1 VRSSWK
7 NSAPGAI
14 LLPLLVV
21 GLGLPAAWL
30 VFVPGPGRT
39 APVPAEKEAK
49 PAVERL
55 TIELRLEKD
64 QYSVGESVRAE
75 VVLRNKGKD
84 NLKVPLIDGAD
95 ALLFFDFLIIGDQGQ
110 GYLTRNGGGWND
122 PSEKQVKLVHLRPGE
137 TWKVKLEGILS
148 LRAFDA
154 GVHEKEKYLVQ
165 AIYRDCTYG
174 HSATYP
180 EYGKDDPAVWK
191 GIAISAP
198 VRITRITLAADK
210 K

>member
-1 VRSSWK
+1 M
-7 NSAPGAI
+7 NFAPGTY
-14 LLPLLVV
+14 LVPV
-21 GLGLPAAWL
+21 ALAGLGLLAAWC
-30 VFVPGPGRT
+30 FPGPGRT

-64 QYSVGESVRAE
+64 HYNVTESVRAE

-84 NLKVPLIDGAD
+84 DLKVPLIDGAD
-95 ALLFFDFLIIGDQGQ
+95 ALLFFDFLIVGDQGQ
-110 GYLTRNGGGWND
+110 GYLSRHGGGWND
-122 PSEKQVKLVHLRPGE
+122 PSVKRVKLVHLRPGE
-137 TWKVKLEGILS
+137 AWRVKLEGIIP

-165 AIYRDCTYG
+165 AIYRDYSYG

-198 VRITRITLAADK
+198 VRINKISLTPDK